1 MNASD
6 RPQMQPDDE
15 ASFDEVLDE
24 ALKESG
30 VIPPGQAAPDPPPT
44 QEAEGTAG
52 STEED
57 AAPEEVPAEAPASPE
72 AGEPDGRDAEIER
85 LTGELAGFR
94 DRYLRAVAELE
105 NVRKRSRRELET
117 STNLARANLL
127 RELLEVADNFGR
139 ALEAAPQG
147 EEAPETG
154 FGEGVRLIYVQF
166 MDILRQNGCE
176 RIPAKGEPFDPN
188 LHEAI
193 SQIETDE
200 VPSQHVFAVV
210 QEGYR
215 LNDHV
220 LRPAKV
226 VVAN

>member
-6 RPQMQPDDE
+6 KPQMQPDDDP
-15 ASFDEVLDE
+15 SFDELLDE
-24 ALKESG
+24 ALKQSG
-30 VIPPGQAAPDPPPT
+30 AVPPLSPEQSADPADRP
-44 QEAEGTAG
+44 
-52 STEED
+52 
-57 AAPEEVPAEAPASPE
+57 EAPAPPTPSPSPE
-72 AGEPDGRDAEIER
+72 PEATEPAAEDGKDGEIER
-85 LTGELAGFR
+85 LTAEVAGFR

-139 ALEAAPQG
+139 ALEASSQG
-147 EEAPETG
+147 EQTPESG
-154 FGEGVRLIYVQF
+154 LGEGVRLIYVQF

-176 RIPAKGEPFDPN
+176 RISAKGEPFDPN